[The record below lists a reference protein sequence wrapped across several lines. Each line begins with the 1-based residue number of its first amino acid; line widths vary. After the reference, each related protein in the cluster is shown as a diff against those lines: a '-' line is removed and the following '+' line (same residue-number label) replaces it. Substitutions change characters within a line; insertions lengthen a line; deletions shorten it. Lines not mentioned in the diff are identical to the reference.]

1 MIGSRLPSSATEALS
16 LTRPTGSALHGE
28 SLSLCL
34 RIAARCKEK
43 VTKEKAHPTPGPMRS
58 AHGVRSLHRRSE
70 GRRTRAIRGP
80 LRLEPL
86 PCGST
91 LCTATPLTRLT
102 GPVPASPATW
112 TAFRAGAALGGS
124 SYLRSIR
131 RADSRLRG
139 RVEVLR
145 RGARGMDAERGAMGQ
160 GRPIVTS
167 PGAAPERGKSRAA
180 RPECRGVFLCLA
192 FFAQAKKAGRPGGR
206 NPDFLARRKVS
217 VSDARRGVAFHGAP
231 SQRAARQDP
240 VVRAAIVECR
250 ACV

>member
-1 MIGSRLPSSATEALS
+1 MIGSRLPSSDTEALS
-16 LTRPTGSALHGE
+16 LARPTGFALHGE

-34 RIAARCKEK
+34 CKEK
-43 VTKEKAHPTPGPMRS
+43 VTKEKAHPTPGPERC
-58 AHGVRSLHRRSE
+58 AHGVRSLRRRSE
-70 GRRTRAIRGP
+70 GRRTRAIHGP

-112 TAFRAGAALGGS
+112 TAFRAGGALGGS

-131 RADSRLRG
+131 RAGSPLRG
-139 RVEVLR
+139 RVEALR

-167 PGAAPERGKSRAA
+167 LGAAPERGKSRAA

-192 FFAQAKKAGRPGGR
+192 FFAQAKKVGRPRGR
-206 NPDFLARRKVS
+206 NPDSLARRKVS
-217 VSDARRGVAFHGAP
+217 VSDARRGFAFHGVL
-231 SQRAARQDP
+231 SQRVARQNS
-240 VVRAAIVECR
+240 VVRAVKAEPR
-250 ACV
+250 ACA